1 MKVIWVELIWVEVI
15 WVEVIWVEVIRSRTL
30 LVKPIHCPSA
40 AAELGEGQIPFA
52 AQSPHGSAAPAP
64 VQALSQA
71 G

>member
-1 MKVIWVELIWVEVI
+1 LVKVIWVELIWVK
-15 WVEVIWVEVIRSRTL
+15 VIWVEVIRCRTL

-52 AQSPHGSAAPAP
+52 AQSPQGSAAPAP